1 MAKEVVFLSGA
12 RTAFGTFCGSLK
24 EKTATELAVVASSEA
39 IRRAGIEPKELDHV
53 IMGNV
58 VQSSADAPY
67 LARHVGLR
75 AGVPF
80 ETPAVTVN
88 RLCASGFQ
96 SIVMGARQ
104 ILLGEADM
112 VLAGGTES
120 MSQAPHVIRG
130 ARWGIPF
137 RGGELE
143 DTLWQAL
150 YDRYPDMPMAITA
163 ENLAERYGITREEAD
178 RFAYESQM
186 KAKEGWESGR
196 LSEEIAPVELKDRKG
211 NVTEFKQDEH
221 PRPGTSLESLA
232 RLKPVFKAD
241 GVITAGNASGICDG
255 ASAMVLASAEKAE
268 ERGLKPIGRLISWA
282 VCGVDPTVMGIGPVP
297 SSKKALERAGLGLD
311 DMDLIEINEAFA
323 PQYLAVEKELGLD
336 RSKVNVNGGAIAIGH
351 PVGTSGNRLTLT
363 ILHELR
369 RRGGRFGLAGACIG
383 GGQGMSLVV
392 EALS

>member
-1 MAKEVVFLSGA
+1 
-12 RTAFGTFCGSLK
+12 
-24 EKTATELAVVASSEA
+24 
-39 IRRAGIEPKELDHV
+39 
-53 IMGNV
+53 
-58 VQSSADAPY
+58 
-67 LARHVGLR
+67 
-75 AGVPF
+75 
-80 ETPAVTVN
+80 
-88 RLCASGFQ
+88 
-96 SIVMGARQ
+96 
-104 ILLGEADM
+104 
-112 VLAGGTES
+112 
-120 MSQAPHVIRG
+120 
-130 ARWGIPF
+130 
-137 RGGELE
+137 
-143 DTLWQAL
+143 
-150 YDRYPDMPMAITA
+150 
-163 ENLAERYGITREEAD
+163 
-178 RFAYESQM
+178 
-186 KAKEGWESGR
+186 
-196 LSEEIAPVELKDRKG
+196 APVELKDRKG

-311 DMDLIEINEAFA
+311 DMDLFEINEAFA